1 MATENSRPIWVR
13 PKKAAQLGGFGLTR
27 CYELMNSGELESR
40 KVGGLRLISVASI
53 ERLGEHPMTPA
64 AA

>member
-1 MATENSRPIWVR
+1 MAKYELTPPIWVR
-13 PKKAAQLGGFGLTR
+13 PREACRLMGAGMTR
-27 CYELMNSGELESR
+27 VYELLASGELESR

-53 ERLGEHPMTPA
+53 ARLGESDTPA